1 VKIEFRQLAIE
12 HFGSFAEKQ
21 LLRLTPL
28 SVGVHFVRGAN
39 EVEKL
44 GPNGAGKSKMVNA
57 LAWCLYGK
65 TTDNLK
71 ASDVKP
77 WSGKGKPRV
86 SLIANFDGKKR
97 KVTRT
102 APNFLEL
109 DGKEVSQDE
118 IDNLMHMNYGVFKQ
132 AMLFGQSEPLF
143 FDLPNKDKLAL
154 LSEVLELDKWEV
166 RSQKASERTRE
177 LETRETTLRTELSSL
192 ETSITRVKDL
202 IASTI
207 AARDKWETE
216 LATKLKNADKD
227 KRTLTEQLAA
237 VEKKLK
243 TATRIGVHAATK
255 LGEVQADL
263 KIAEEYLNKHNQQLS
278 VLNERNRQLTSQRAV
293 VAKDLEELDKARRCP
308 TCNQPI
314 TRVNVRTHRQHLLD
328 RLKQLDKQ
336 IKESTPADI
345 PETQKLTVKYK
356 NDVIMNRAHAVT
368 YQTEMDGRARE
379 VTALNVTR
387 SEYRAR
393 LDVIDKLMQ
402 EREAEANPH
411 TAQLKKLKTQLTE
424 MKAESLVAG
433 KAADK
438 ASRQAARSKYW
449 IKGFKD
455 VRLFVIEDVLQ
466 ELELTTNALLEDMGL
481 LGWQVNYAVERETK
495 SGSIQTGM
503 TISILSPRNKKP
515 VKWESWSG
523 GEGQRLR
530 LAGALALSEVLLGYA
545 NIEVNLEI
553 LDEPTKHLSDEGVV
567 DLCEMLTARSEQLG
581 RKILY
586 IDHMAQE
593 SSQFASTIV
602 VRKTKAGSLIEQS

>member
-1 VKIEFRQLAIE
+1 MKIEFRQLAIE

-21 LLRLTPL
+21 LLKLTPL
-28 SVGVHFVRGAN
+28 DVGVHFVRGVN
-39 EVEKL
+39 EVEKI

-57 LAWCLYGK
+57 LAWCLYGR

-71 ASDVKP
+71 AVDVKP
-77 WSGKGKPRV
+77 WSGTGKPRV
-86 SLIANFDGKKR
+86 SLFAHFDGKKH

-109 DGKEVSQDE
+109 DGKEVSQEE

-132 AMLFGQSEPLF
+132 AVIFGQTEPLF
-143 FDLPNKDKLAL
+143 FDLANKDKLAL

-177 LETRETTLRTELSSL
+177 LETREGELRSKLTTLETTITKMREL
-192 ETSITRVKDL
+192 V
-202 IASTI
+202 AMTI
-207 AARDKWETE
+207 RARDAWEEE
-216 LATKLKNADKD
+216 LAAKLKNANKD
-227 KRTLTEQLAA
+227 KRLLAHQLAEA
-237 VEKKLK
+237 EKKLK
-243 TATRIGVHAATK
+243 TATRIGISAAEK
-255 LGEVQADL
+255 LGELQADL
-263 KIAEEYLNKHNQQLS
+263 KIAEDYLAKYNQKLS
-278 VLNERNRQLTSQRAV
+278 VLNERNRQLTSQYETVEKELA
-293 VAKDLEELDKARRCP
+293 DLDKARRCP

-314 TRVNVRTHRQHLLD
+314 TRVNVRTHRAHLQD

-336 IKESTPADI
+336 VKETTVAKG
-345 PETQKLTVKYK
+345 PETNNLILKYK
-356 NDVIMNRAHAVT
+356 NDVIMNRARMVT
-368 YQTEMDGRARE
+368 YQTEVDARTRE
-379 VTALNVTR
+379 VAAANTARV
-387 SEYRAR
+387 ECKAR
-393 LDVIDKLMQ
+393 LEAIDRLMS

-411 TAQLKKLKTQLTE
+411 TDQLKKFKAQLTE
-424 MKAESLVAG
+424 FKAESLIAG

-438 ASRQAARSKYW
+438 ASRQAVRSKYW

-466 ELELTTNALLEDMGL
+466 ELELTTTALLEDMGL

-602 VRKTKAGSLIEQS
+602 VRKTKEGSFIEQD